1 LNGTINNIQSSIQFT
16 DEWNAFEDLKSRLSL
31 LVTGLWTAKSFV
43 GFRSQVG
50 QIVERAIWS
59 LGDQLNNRTCM
70 EDGILKEAYIEAI
83 KFLDLTQQAAIQL
96 QNVTDSIEH
105 ELSAGKKVGND
116 TWWEDLKNEVGG
128 VTNRLQDNRQKGFQE
143 QMKNPDKKMAT
154 VISLD
159 KEEDFEAKKT
169 ENIDSIKEREPPLTI
184 MDSKSNIYVL
194 SHPSGIKSLIS
205 HSEDPQLVI
214 DIVLI
219 LLLALIF
226 SVFFEWLGLPGFFG
240 NMMAGVI
247 LGPSCLDKT
256 RNIVQITSFG
266 QVGALLLLLQL
277 GREFST
283 RKLFK
288 FANVTIIGT
297 SSLCL
302 LCSIFWGIFGTFV
315 LGSGFCESCFIGLM
329 ISFTSTAV
337 SIKCIKQSSTNPN
350 IRRLF
355 NESHIESIVNGVLLM
370 QDALFSTLIS
380 ILPVLARSSLSAPF
394 TGLKQLLNFVLK
406 AKVAAVLTGAFAY
419 LCSSRLIAFMNGFGT
434 KSASELTILLTALGS
449 IWFCNHL
456 NISGEFGA
464 FFTGLSFAMFCN
476 LENHDQKQS
485 TLSIESAEEEG
496 KHVGEGM
503 IGILCDFFCTLFF
516 ASLGLFIDIQFA
528 KEEIAVLLTA
538 ACIAIILKFAIMYML
553 CRGVCKIGSTPSSLV
568 SLNLAQ
574 ISEISMALGSK
585 GRRLG
590 IISREVYLLF
600 VGSTLF
606 CLILVPCLWKFVML
620 LLQNQLGQKDALVHE
635 LEVQQ
640 SQEI

>member
-1 LNGTINNIQSSIQFT
+1 MS
-16 DEWNAFEDLKSRLSL
+16 
-31 LVTGLWTAKSFV
+31 
-43 GFRSQVG
+43 
-50 QIVERAIWS
+50 
-59 LGDQLNNRTCM
+59 DQLNNKTNT
-70 EDGILKEAYIEAI
+70 ETEQLKVAYKEAV
-83 KFLDLTQQAAIQL
+83 KFLDITQQAAVQL

-105 ELSAGKKVGND
+105 ELNAGQKVGNE

-128 VTNRLQDNRQKGFQE
+128 VTDRLQDNRQKGFQE
-143 QMKNPDKKMAT
+143 QMKNPDKKMET

-159 KEEDFEAKKT
+159 KEEGNELKKT
-169 ENIDSIKEREPPLTI
+169 GEHSENIKEREPALTI

-205 HSEDPQLVI
+205 HSEDHQLII

-226 SVFFEWLGLPGFFG
+226 SVFFEWMGLPGFFG
-240 NMMAGVI
+240 NLMAGVI
-247 LGPSCLDKT
+247 LGPSCLDKI
-256 RNIVQITSFG
+256 RNIVQITSIG

-297 SSLCL
+297 SFLSL
-302 LCSIFWGIFGTFV
+302 LCSICWGIFGTFI
-315 LGSGFCESCFIGLM
+315 LGSGFGESCFIGLM

-337 SIKCIKQSSTNPN
+337 SIKCIKQSATNPN
-350 IRRLF
+350 IKRLF
-355 NESHIESIVNGVLLM
+355 TELHIESIVNGVLLM

-419 LCSSRLIAFMNGFGT
+419 LCSPKLIGFMNGFGI
-434 KSASELTILLTALGS
+434 KSASELTILITALGS

-476 LENHDQKQS
+476 LENHEQKQS
-485 TLSIESAEEEG
+485 TLSMESVEEED

-503 IGILCDFFCTLFF
+503 IGILCDIFCTLFF

-528 KEEIAVLLTA
+528 KEEIAVLLSA
-538 ACIAIILKFAIMYML
+538 ACIAIILKFAIMYLL
-553 CRGVCKIGSTPSSLV
+553 CRGVCKIGSIPSSLI

-606 CLILVPCLWKFVML
+606 CLIIVPCLWKFVML
-620 LLQNQLGQKDALVHE
+620 LLQSGKHDDALVHE
-635 LEVQQ
+635 LEVKQ
-640 SQEI
+640 SQEA